1 MKISGLS
8 LKLSFF
14 VASVIFMSSCT
25 KSSYDLKHWPAG
37 KSPQEIGE
45 KVAWHFVAT
54 PHTNFNRLTPP
65 KVITYPE
72 SCTWY
77 GALTFAKE
85 SGNEKLKSALAK
97 RFEPFFSNEANM
109 IPVPDHVDYAVFGS
123 VPLELSIITKEPRYL
138 TLGQQIADKQF
149 GPPFGSRAN

>member
-1 MKISGLS
+1 MKLSGLS

-14 VASVIFMSSCT
+14 VASVIFMSSCA

-54 PHTNFNRLTPP
+54 PHTNFNRPTPP

-77 GALTFAKE
+77 GALTFAKVTKDQTMA
-85 SGNEKLKSALAK
+85 NQLKQ
-97 RFEPFFSNEANM
+97 RFEPL
-109 IPVPDHVDYAVFGS
+109 FG
-123 VPLELSIITKEPRYL
+123 
-138 TLGQQIADKQF
+138 
-149 GPPFGSRAN
+149 